1 MALSEFEIKR
11 CEKMLDRFL
20 QVHRPPEALRH
31 QVDMGW
37 QLRDQS
43 VELFEI
49 RPVWQDPGRRHKQAF
64 AKATWVRTQRH
75 WRVFWLRADLRWHR
89 YEPAP
94 TVSDLSDFL
103 SLVEQDEYHCFRG

>member
-20 QVHRPPEALRH
+20 LVHRPPEALRH
-31 QVDMGW
+31 QLDLGW

-43 VELFEI
+43 VELHEI
-49 RPVWQDPGRRHKQAF
+49 RPDWQDPSQRHERPF

-75 WRVFWLRADLRWHR
+75 WRVFWHRADLRWHR
-89 YEPAP
+89 YDPVP
-94 TVSDLSDFL
+94 TVGDLSDFL
-103 SLVEQDEYHCFRG
+103 SLVEQDEHHCFRG